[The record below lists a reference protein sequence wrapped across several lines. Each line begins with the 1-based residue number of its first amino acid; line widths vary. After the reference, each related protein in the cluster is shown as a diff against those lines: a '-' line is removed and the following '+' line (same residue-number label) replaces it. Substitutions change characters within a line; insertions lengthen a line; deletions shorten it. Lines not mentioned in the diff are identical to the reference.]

1 MSCNGHLCE
10 AQLRQEGQMYRSPK
24 LIAFAAASAALLA
37 GTAEADQGKWRA
49 SLILIT
55 EDERTCGIQHLTKFD
70 VEIKDNIIRRYAAS
84 GSGATFNFRLLAPLN
99 ADGSGKV
106 MALDVKHREFMFD
119 IDPGDGPRMIRF
131 RRRNGVCTYGWRP
144 V

>member
-10 AQLRQEGQMYRSPK
+10 AQLRQEEQMYRSQK

-37 GTAEADQGKWRA
+37 GAAEAEQSKWRA

-55 EDERTCGIQHLTKFD
+55 EDERTCGPQHVLKFD
-70 VEIKDNIIRRYAAS
+70 VEIKDNIIRSYAPS
-84 GSGATFNFRLLAPLN
+84 GSGATFDFRLLAPLN

-106 MALDVKHREFMFD
+106 KALDVKNREFMLD

-131 RRRNGVCTYGWRP
+131 RLLTGVCTYGWRP
-144 V
+144 I